1 MKKRKETP
9 RHELSPHSNCNLCYG
24 PCHLFDPGDPACH
37 FSEEN
42 KKCVCAIVF
51 VLCSLCGAGGYDI
64 PGYIAV
70 HGKFGGGDCRL
81 PRGPGIGLEKQRPSY
96 RRAVGDSRGLCDGA
110 AAVLPGM
117 TCLQIAGTVIK

>member
-1 MKKRKETP
+1 MNYPRILIAIFVMALVTYLIRAIPIVIFRKK
-9 RHELSPHSNCNLCYG
+9 
-24 PCHLFDPGDPACH
+24 
-37 FSEEN
+37 N

-51 VLCSLCGAGGYDI
+51 VLCALCGAGGYDI

-96 RRAVGDSRGLCDGA
+96 RRAVGDSAWPLVTERLLYYLG
-110 AAVLPGM
+110 
-117 TCLQIAGTVIK
+117 